1 MFPLDGSLSLG
12 QCCNRETKRFVAL
25 KSMFLSED
33 EKDSAK
39 CFKRLSNDFSD
50 PLTEVHVAFFTA
62 ALPFFTNYNKLLQRN
77 DPLPQK
83 VLAKRFILRDKLQS
97 DITINLIENEDNYVS
112 SKDVFLAI

>member
-1 MFPLDGSLSLG
+1 
-12 QCCNRETKRFVAL
+12 
-25 KSMFLSED
+25 MFLSED

-77 DPLPQK
+77 DPLP
-83 VLAKRFILRDKLQS
+83 
-97 DITINLIENEDNYVS
+97 
-112 SKDVFLAI
+112 